1 MSTFNKINTT
11 FPIIA
16 TTGALIRAFN
26 LQNVRVPDVRKNE
39 YDTSKLATNY
49 VEGDPKLYDSV
60 LGTPVFADVTLKGG
74 SYTDIITNKVVT
86 YPELRYDAV
95 LLTIDFAARI
105 IKTEIQGR
113 NGTVKEYIGE
123 DDAKISI
130 QGIIC
135 GTNGHYP
142 AFEVAQLND
151 WRRAP
156 VSKAVV
162 STFLQNLGIDSL
174 VVEDFSLP
182 QVAGG
187 YSYQTFTISCV
198 SDLPVELKISNNV

>member
-1 MSTFNKINTT
+1 MSTFNKINST

-26 LQNVRVPDVRKNE
+26 LQNVRVPDVRNNE
-39 YDTSKLATNY
+39 YDSNKLASNY

-60 LGTPVFADVTLKGG
+60 LGTPVFADVTLMGG

-95 LLTIDFAARI
+95 LLTVDFAARI

-142 AFEVAQLND
+142 AFEVGQLND

-156 VSKAVV
+156 VAKSVV
-162 STFLQNLGIDSL
+162 STFLQNIGINSL
-174 VVEDFSLP
+174 VVEDFSIP

-187 YSYQTFTISCV
+187 YSYQTFTINCI